1 MEPLAIVGLAF
12 KFPGDA
18 TSPEGFWEVLNEK
31 RCLATEFPS
40 NRMNIDSFYD
50 ANNEAV
56 DKLRLRKAHFLKED
70 IGAFDAPFFSVS
82 PAEAAAMDP
91 QQRGLLETCYH
102 ALEDAGIPIESVSG
116 TDTAVFTGSFG
127 DDHKIISLKDA
138 ERLSPHAGSSTTFS
152 MLANRLSWWF
162 NLKGPS
168 MNIDTACSSS
178 LVGLHLACQSLRL
191 RESSMAL
198 VGGSNIMSSVEQF
211 LLMSNLNM
219 LSPSG
224 CCYSFDHRA
233 NGYARGEGYGIVVVK
248 RLTDALANGDVIRA
262 VIRATGTNQDGKT
275 PSLTSPSQEAQEKLI
290 VDTYQR
296 AGLDLS
302 RTAFVEAHGT
312 GTPVG
317 DPIEARALGSTFGRT
332 RSVQNPVY
340 IGSTKSNIGHL
351 EGGSGIAGLIKAVL
365 ALERGIIPPNA
376 NFEKSSKDIDAGKL
390 NIKFP
395 IAPTEWPTPGL
406 RRASINSFG
415 FGGAN
420 SHAVL
425 DDACNFLRLR
435 GLKGYHLSIDSD
447 FAGKLVDSDAEEW
460 LERGCNSRPKL
471 LTWSASDNKACSR
484 LMNSYIEN
492 FKLLNDCDTD
502 LDRLAFTL
510 ATRRSVL
517 SSRFF
522 VVVSSSTQLINLQT
536 LCSAPIR
543 SSENRNLGFI
553 FTGQGAQY
561 SQMGLGLISYPVFKN
576 SLDRSS
582 QYLQDL
588 GCQWDLLAEIR
599 NPQEMTRINKPE
611 FSQPV
616 CTALQIALVDLL
628 RSMMVFP
635 TMVVG
640 HSSGEIAAAYAVAAI
655 DHHSAIKIA
664 YFRGQ
669 VASVLDASPDVRGAM
684 LAVAMSAEEAS
695 KRLIDFEAT
704 HSYSTI
710 VVACI
715 NSPSSVTLS
724 GDDNAIEDIKA
735 ELAKDGIA
743 ATKLRVS
750 VAYHSPHMQR
760 ISQEYEALIGTINP
774 GKVSDT
780 IDTDRMVSSVTTR
793 HVTMSQL
800 RKAEYWIQNM
810 VSTVRFD
817 EAVATALSSY
827 ESFDVLE
834 VGPHSALRGP
844 FEDIASSVENP
855 ISVNYDSTLR
865 RNFDATETFLAAMG
879 RLHCLGHKV
888 DLLAAN
894 GLNSTRNIK
903 PLANLPPYPFDH
915 SKVYWDE
922 SRRSREF
929 RLKKT
934 PRSTLLGSPIAENTP
949 PQVAKTWRK
958 ITRLQESPWLAG
970 HVVNGSVIYP
980 AASMLSMAIEAAYQ
994 TAGSRNKVSAF
1005 RIENAEFLR
1014 PIYVPEHSSGV
1025 ESFLEL
1031 SPWTSHGSSSVAHF
1045 TLCTL
1050 EEEDW
1055 AENCRGIIAIEY
1067 EKRSQYP
1074 NGWHDGEQPR
1084 DVDVAE
1090 LYRSFDSIGLVFG
1103 TDFQSL
1109 TQLTI
1114 SGSNEALSQVR
1125 VFHLIEQHVIHPI
1138 TLDGIFQTVL
1148 AALLE
1153 TSTNKVSTAVPT
1165 MVEDLWIAATK
1176 CNCGESPSLQV
1187 RARVQETSENHTL
1200 STAQAYGDDGEIAMS
1215 LGCLRTTFIDSTP
1228 SKQEAVTDHS
1238 CYEVT
1243 WNPDIDLLNETML
1256 AGLAQA
1262 VDNTAHFRDLAI
1274 LLLGFCR
1281 KVLSRFDPTKTTPRT
1296 LYLENY
1302 IRWMRECV
1310 SGLNPDLLS
1319 LTNGHDGMI
1328 SVDDLSHKVSA
1339 ASSHGVGLVE
1349 IGRNLLE
1356 ILHGELSPLEV
1367 IFKSGFEER
1376 YYTEMNIR
1384 TEPALSHVV
1393 ELLAFKHPG
1402 MRVLEIGAG
1411 TGSSTDVV
1419 LKHAN
1424 IIDSN
1429 NIASGA
1435 ISVYHFTDIS
1445 PAFFSAAKTKFAA
1458 YEGLMRFSTLD
1469 ISKDPLKQGFKS
1481 GDYDL
1486 IVAANVLH
1494 ATPNLNTTLTNVQRL
1509 LRPGGKLVMLEVTEN
1524 QWIAQAIF
1532 GTLPGWW
1539 LRNDEYRTCGPCIST
1554 TTWDKALKGNG
1565 FSGLDTVIHDSNDQ
1579 ANRIC
1584 STLVTTAV
1592 QPSSKHRRLLDFVIL
1607 TDKQH
1612 LRVAEKVKSSLLSR
1626 IKASIKVLSILQTQN
1641 YDFSGKFCI
1650 SLLELTRPVLE
1661 SMTNEDFTTLRSLLS
1676 SASSVLWVRD
1686 RKDISPDHHLIDGV
1700 FRVLRLE
1707 NPDPAYITLTTSN
1720 ADDITAHLIRL
1731 TENMLRASLNA
1742 SKNDTEYIVE
1752 GNQLSISRSVP
1763 SVRINQYVQDGRFN
1777 SRLDPDATYAIS
1789 GGFGGIALRICRWLV
1804 QQGARNLLLLSR
1816 SGPKSAAAKKL
1827 LAELASQNIRVES
1840 PACDIT
1846 SIATLER
1853 TLSIS
1858 KLPPIKGCI
1867 QGALVLQDALFEF
1880 MTHDQWQAA
1889 IRPRVAGTR
1898 NLYDLMPDLSF
1909 FVLMS
1914 SAVGVLGNRGQGNYA
1929 ASNAY
1934 LDAFAHY
1941 NKRPATRVVSIDVG
1955 WVDFAGTAAESEDLR
1970 RHLASLGCLA
1980 PMSEAEMLSILDY
1993 VCQSAPE
2000 GNEIPAQIITGIK
2013 LANPTDPLAPR
2024 PLDQPLWRAAKVF
2037 SENTMSQVIDRDARL
2052 LKPEKVPVATQ
2063 LKEAT
2068 SEASTG
2074 AIISQA
2080 FVSKL
2085 ADNLGL
2091 EEEAIYLDKPLYEIG
2106 VDSLI
2111 AVQLRGWFWNELGVN
2126 VTVFDMMSKQS
2137 LRSIIEKV
2145 VLQFTSRAE
2154 GERS

>member
-18 TSPEGFWEVLNEK
+18 TSPEGFWKVLNEK
-31 RCLATEFPS
+31 QCLTTEMPS
-40 NRMNIDSFYD
+40 SRINIDSFYD
-50 ANNEAV
+50 THNES
-56 DKLRLRKAHFLKED
+56 LRLRKAHFLKED
-70 IGAFDAPFFSVS
+70 LGVFDAPFFSIS

-138 ERLSPHAGSSTTFS
+138 ERLSPHVGSSTTFS
-152 MLANRLSWWF
+152 MLANRISWWF

-178 LVGLHLACQSLRL
+178 LVGLHLACQSLCL

-290 VDTYQR
+290 IDTYRR
-296 AGLDLS
+296 AGLELS

-332 RSVQNPVY
+332 RSAQTP
-340 IGSTKSNIGHL
+340 
-351 EGGSGIAGLIKAVL
+351 
-365 ALERGIIPPNA
+365 
-376 NFEKSSKDIDAGKL
+376 
-390 NIKFP
+390 FP
-395 IAPTEWPTPGL
+395 TAPTKWPTPGL
-406 RRASINSFG
+406 RRASVNSFG

-420 SHAVL
+420 SHVVL
-425 DDACNFLRLR
+425 DDACNFLKLR
-435 GLKGYHLSIDSD
+435 GLKGHHLSIDPDFSGNWVGSD
-447 FAGKLVDSDAEEW
+447 GEEW
-460 LERGCNSRPKL
+460 LERQCDGRPKL
-471 LTWSASDNKACSR
+471 LTWSASDSKACSR
-484 LMNSYIEN
+484 LIKSYIEG
-492 FKLLNDCDTD
+492 FKLVKDCDTD
-502 LDRLAFTL
+502 LNRLAFTL
-510 ATRRSVL
+510 ATRRSLL
-517 SSRFF
+517 SSRIFA
-522 VVVSSSTQLINLQT
+522 VVRSSSQLTDLQA
-536 LCSAPIR
+536 LCSIPVR
-543 SSENRNLGFI
+543 SSDNRHLGFI

-561 SQMGLGLISYPVFKN
+561 SRMGLELVSYPVFKD
-576 SLDRSS
+576 SMDRSS
-582 QYLQDL
+582 QYLQAL

-599 NPQEMTRINKPE
+599 KPQEVTRINKPE
-611 FSQPV
+611 LSQPV

-628 RSMMVFP
+628 RSMGTCP

-640 HSSGEIAAAYAVAAI
+640 HSSGEIAAAYAAAAM
-655 DHHSAIKIA
+655 DHNSAIKIA

-684 LAVAMSAEEAS
+684 LAVAMPAKKAS
-695 KRLIDFEAT
+695 KRLIDFKTT
-704 HSYSTI
+704 HSSSTV

-724 GDDNAIEDIKA
+724 GDDSAIEDIKA
-735 ELAKDGIA
+735 ELAKEGMA

-750 VAYHSPHMQR
+750 VAYHSPHMER
-760 ISQEYEALIGTINP
+760 ISEEYKSLMGTINP
-774 GKVSDT
+774 GKAGDT
-780 IDTDRMVSSVTTR
+780 GSTVRMVSSVTAKP
-793 HVTMSQL
+793 VTTSQL
-800 RKAEYWIQNM
+800 QKPEYWVQNM

-827 ESFDVLE
+827 ESIDVLE

-844 FEDIASSVENP
+844 FKEIVSSVKSS

-865 RNFDATETFLAAMG
+865 RNFDATETFLATMG

-894 GLNSTRNIK
+894 GLDSTRRIK

-934 PRSTLLGSPIAENTP
+934 LRSTLLGSPNAENTP

-958 ITRLQESPWLAG
+958 ITKLQESPWLAG
-970 HVVNGSVIYP
+970 HVINGSIIYP
-980 AASMLSMAIEAAYQ
+980 AASMLSMAIEAACR
-994 TAGSRNKVSAF
+994 TGGSRNKITAF
-1005 RIENAEFLR
+1005 RIEKAEFLR
-1014 PIYVPEHSSGV
+1014 PIYIPEHNSSV

-1031 SPWTSHGSSSVAHF
+1031 SPWTSHNSSSVAHF

-1050 EEEDW
+1050 EEEEW
-1055 AENCRGIIAIEY
+1055 AENCRGTIALEY
-1067 EKRSQYP
+1067 EKRSQYS
-1074 NGWHDGEQPR
+1074 NGWHDGGQSR
-1084 DVDVAE
+1084 DVDVAN
-1090 LYRSFDSIGLVFG
+1090 LYHSFDSIGLVFG

-1109 TQLTI
+1109 TELSI
-1114 SGSNEALSQVR
+1114 SDSDEALSQVR
-1125 VFHLIEQHVIHPI
+1125 VFQFMEQHVIHPI
-1138 TLDGIFQTVL
+1138 TLDGVFQTVL
-1148 AALLE
+1148 AAVVE
-1153 TSTNKVSTAVPT
+1153 TSTNQVSTAVPT

-1176 CNCGESPSLQV
+1176 CNYGESSSLKV
-1187 RARVQETSENHTL
+1187 RARVQEISENHTL
-1200 STAQAYGDDGEIAMS
+1200 STAQAYGGDGEVAMS
-1215 LGCLRTTFIDSTP
+1215 LGCLRTTFIDSAS
-1228 SKQEAVTDHS
+1228 SKQEPETDHS
-1238 CYEVT
+1238 CYEII
-1243 WNPDIDLLNETML
+1243 WKPDIDLLIDAML
-1256 AGLAQA
+1256 PRLARA
-1262 VDNTAHFRDLAI
+1262 TDDTAHFEDLAT
-1274 LLLGFCR
+1274 LLLKFCK
-1281 KVLSRFDPTKTTPRT
+1281 KVLSQFDSTRITPQTR
-1296 LYLENY
+1296 YLENY
-1302 IRWMRECV
+1302 IRWMRDCV
-1310 SGLNPDLLS
+1310 SGSNPDLMS
-1319 LTNGHDGMI
+1319 LTNGHDGKI
-1328 SVDDLSHKVSA
+1328 SIDDLSHKVSA

-1349 IGRNLLE
+1349 IGKTLLE

-1376 YYTEMNIR
+1376 YYTEMNVR
-1384 TEPALSHVV
+1384 TEPALSHIV
-1393 ELLAFKHPG
+1393 ELLAFKQPG

-1411 TGSSTDVV
+1411 TGSSTDIV

-1424 IIDSN
+1424 VMDSN
-1429 NIASGA
+1429 NVASGA
-1435 ISVYHFTDIS
+1435 VSVYDFTDIS
-1445 PAFFSAAKTKFAA
+1445 PAFFSAAKIKFAA
-1458 YEGLMRFSTLD
+1458 YQGLMRFSTLD
-1469 ISKDPLKQGFKS
+1469 ISKDTLKQGFKS
-1481 GDYDL
+1481 GNYDL
-1486 IVAANVLH
+1486 IIAANVLH

-1509 LRPGGKLVMLEVTEN
+1509 LKPGGKLVMLEVTEN

-1592 QPSSKHRRLLDFVIL
+1592 QPSSNHRNLLDIVIL
-1607 TDKQH
+1607 VDEQT
-1612 LRVAEKVKSSLLSR
+1612 LRVAENVKSSLLSG
-1626 IKASIKVLSILQTQN
+1626 ITTSIKVLLVSQMQN
-1641 YDFSGKFCI
+1641 YAFSGKFCI

-1661 SMTNEDFTTLRSLLS
+1661 SMMNRDFTTLRGLLS
-1676 SASSVLWVRD
+1676 GASGVLWVRG
-1686 RKDISPDHHLIDGV
+1686 RKDISPDHHLIDGL

-1707 NPDPAYITLTTSN
+1707 NPDSTYTTLTTSN
-1720 ADDITAHLIRL
+1720 TEDVAIHVFRL
-1731 TENMLRASLNA
+1731 TENMLRTSRDVT
-1742 SKNDTEYIVE
+1742 KNDTEYFVE
-1752 GNQLSISRSVP
+1752 DGQLSISRFVP
-1763 SVRINQYVQDGRFN
+1763 SVRINQHIHDGRFS

-1816 SGPKSAAAKKL
+1816 SGPKSAAAKSL

-1846 SIATLER
+1846 SLAALER
-1853 TLSIS
+1853 TLGNS
-1858 KLPPIKGCI
+1858 KLPPIKGCV

-1889 IRPRVAGTR
+1889 INPRVAGTR
-1898 NLYDLMPDLSF
+1898 NLYSLMPNLSF
-1909 FVLMS
+1909 FVLLS
-1914 SAVGVLGNRGQGNYA
+1914 SAVGVLGNRGQANYA

-1941 NKRPATRVVSIDVG
+1941 NERPATRVVSIDVG
-1955 WVDFAGTAAESEDLR
+1955 WADFAGTAAESEDVR

-1980 PMSEAEMLSILDY
+1980 PMLEAEMLSILDY
-1993 VCQSAPE
+1993 VCQPSPE

-2037 SENTMSQVIDRDARL
+2037 SENSMIQTNEKDIRSRQ
-2052 LKPEKVPVATQ
+2052 PEKASVATQ
-2063 LKEAT
+2063 LKGAT

-2085 ADNLGL
+2085 ASNLGL
-2091 EEEAIYLDKPLYEIG
+2091 EEEAIYLDKPLYENG

-2111 AVQLRGWFWNELGVN
+2111 AVQLRGWFRNELGVN

-2137 LRSIIEKV
+2137 LKSIIEKV
-2145 VLQFTSRAE
+2145 VIQFTSRVE
-2154 GERS
+2154 GKQI